1 MATSALAPG
10 DVAIDHEL
18 AQVSDRFR
26 FLLDVTP
33 VDVGPERRRFLA
45 GETTEPTFTYR
56 PLEDDPDVLM
66 AMVDAIDVA
75 AVEDPTL
82 GHLLRAKLRELELQ
96 IEMLRVR
103 CSDQFLPL
111 SIELY
116 GAVAPPLLDHA
127 RTLIERIPGPG
138 DRPAAGTGLGER
150 IDAATFAALAEA
162 ELDHYRAVDPD
173 IGVHVELRPDATGI
187 LVSGSAL
194 LVSTTATVAAERTH
208 ALLQHEVGTH
218 LVTHVNGAFQPLR
231 LMEAGLAGYEETQE
245 GLAVLAELL
254 VGGLSP
260 SRVRQLAARVVAVH
274 EVVAGASFADVHHT
288 LTEAGLTPDG
298 AFTTAMRATRA
309 GGLTKDAIYLR
320 GLLDLLRHLSDG
332 GDLEVL
338 LLGKVSLAELPL
350 VGDLYDRGVL
360 DGPRLR
366 PRYLD
371 DPATAARLEQAAAL
385 TDLTQLF
392 EETP

>member
-1 MATSALAPG
+1 M
-10 DVAIDHEL
+10 
-18 AQVSDRFR
+18 SDRFR

-45 GETTEPTFTYR
+45 GETTEPAFTYR

-66 AMVDAIDVA
+66 AMVDAVDVA

-82 GHLLRAKLRELELQ
+82 GHLLRAKIRELELQ

-103 CSDQFLPL
+103 GRDQFLPL

-138 DRPAAGTGLGER
+138 AGLGAGPGER
-150 IDAATFAALAEA
+150 IDAATFAALAED

-274 EVVAGASFADVHHT
+274 EVVGGASFADVHRT
-288 LTEAGLTPDG
+288 LTDAGLTPDG
-298 AFTTAMRATRA
+298 AFTTAMRVTRA

-332 GDLEVL
+332 GGLDVL

-350 VGDLYDRGVL
+350 VGDLFDRGVL